1 MVEIALVVV
10 LRVRRKILGRRIT
23 VSRRNVM
30 SLGFV
35 IWFVN
40 FSAVAFAEGR
50 DILGT
55 IVYGTAA
62 GIGWVLTLTWLRRR
76 NELR

>member
-1 MVEIALVVV
+1 
-10 LRVRRKILGRRIT
+10 
-23 VSRRNVM
+23 M